1 MHRAAKWK
9 VEKNKVKVVFRLQ
22 LHATQVPQPG
32 WDKLFVSL
40 IPVET
45 GKATAKTTKVSVRNG
60 SCKWSDPIYETTRLL
75 QDAKTRK
82 FDEKLFKL
90 VVSMGSS
97 RYGYLGE
104 ASINLAD
111 FAEVVKPSSVSLP
124 LQSCSFGTTL
134 HVTVQPLTA
143 KTGFREFEQ
152 QREITERGIRI
163 SQTVDDEPDG
173 NALATEEKVYGDDV
187 KDMSPVTS
195 AIHLS
200 SDGLDTSSKQPSN
213 EANGN
218 YRGYVVDDVLSP
230 SDPRQEVPDTLEI
243 DSKKDGI
250 HQDAVRFLSAPSQ
263 ICKPPESINSIGQQ
277 LACSRQTA
285 RSSGEWKYGWSSDH
299 STDNDAVNVYEEN
312 ERLRANL
319 QTAESSIMQLK
330 TEVASLERQAERQ
343 AAEIE
348 TLTRQ
353 LATEI
358 KQGQDFASKIS
369 DLKFE
374 CDRVKSESEQLKSLG
389 HSNEKHPDAGNG
401 WFDMGN
407 AGHVLKDLE
416 ELDSENQVDINLNL
430 QLEKSQ
436 KACTELLL
444 SVEGDSLE
452 KKTRDTEH
460 TSNRRLDISAIEEEN
475 ETLKDVKLDWLQKL
489 SSSEDKIREIKEKI
503 FLKDDGRISMF
514 LQDDLEVLE
523 RVFQEFRQENISMIS
538 KLIGEIVARNK
549 KNIDHNPDKQSLPGD
564 FCFPRNIIT
573 NGEINGRRDRK
584 LELHL
589 DKVETQNCN
598 QPYKSNYLDG
608 SQAVHDTQ
616 LWLDRVPFNLKSRDQ
631 NLGKTGKIN
640 GLDITRV
647 GLQFSDDECEVRALS
662 SSNHHP
668 ETRFGNLEEKL
679 IVDDYFN
686 RVIRDPDGGSFE
698 EMPTLRENTNSVSA
712 IGMSTNIENDHEDVH
727 SKLFQLEEKNNWLLK
742 RISQLEA
749 QLRNYIEKDEVHLSE
764 DLSEKVRKSECR
776 INSGLELEERIFE
789 LSAEAEDYKRA
800 WDSLSKEKEQL
811 EYEYEALIHELE
823 ERASYLEFSEK
834 QLQEQLHSLR
844 DEHAVSLCSISTLES
859 KVEKLQREFDEQE
872 ARFAAD
878 RNDMVLS
885 KTELEQR
892 ANRAEA
898 AWKKTRWNNACI
910 VEQLQ
915 KELERLSLQISST
928 FDANEKL
935 ATQAFAEASQLHIQK
950 NELLD
955 QLSFMQESLRK
966 ADAEIALIRKQ
977 CDEKVQELLM
987 QLNMSKKHE
996 EELLSKLQNT
1006 SNELEN
1012 RLENETNY
1020 ITRDEEVSLKILM
1033 LEREIQ
1039 TLMNEKSYLT
1049 QKVEESNI
1057 IRAELE
1063 SCKINLDG
1071 YKIERNGLEASLQ
1084 RVGQEK
1090 IKLEEDLSSL
1100 KETLRNSDADVDKL
1114 KCCKDELERTVA
1126 SLQFTLEDKL
1136 TELSSHYEQMN
1147 AVMELRSRPSEL
1159 EQRLL
1164 EQESKTQDMKQLIV
1178 LQKDLQQKAEAE
1190 ASQLRAEKDN
1200 LEQHLSGLQELIQSA
1215 NADITYIKREC
1226 EDKVQELI
1234 TQLDLSNKRQDALL
1248 SRLQTARSDN
1258 EKLMNNETNC
1268 IQRNQELCSKI
1279 SELEREIQALM
1290 NEKNYLVQKVEE
1302 SNIIKSELESCK
1314 ITLDGYK
1321 IERTGLEVFL
1331 QRVRQEKNKL
1341 DDELSSLKETLKNS
1355 DADVDR
1361 LKCCKDKLEKTVA
1374 SLQFTLDEKL
1384 SELSSH
1390 YEQKNELTELQNRH
1404 SELEQKLLEQ
1414 ELKTEDMKHLLV
1426 LQKELQQKAEEEA
1439 SQLRAEKNN
1448 LDEYSSGLQE
1458 SLESANAEIAFIK
1471 RESENKVQEFMT
1483 QLDRSNMQQEALL
1496 SRLQIARSD
1505 NEKLMNNEMN
1515 YIQRKQELCSKISEL
1530 ETEIQTVLK
1539 DKNRLIER
1547 IKECDSVKAEFEICK
1562 MVLESSKV
1570 EKAQLKVSLH
1580 RVNQEKCKLED
1591 ELHSLKAVLEN
1602 SDRELGDL
1610 KCSRDELE
1618 ITVTFLK
1625 SKLDDQHAQISF
1637 CNDQRDELIQLRR
1650 QLSELKHMFLE
1661 EESKT
1666 EDLSQ
1671 HLFHSKELLQQAN
1684 AEVSELHARKD
1695 DLEECLSV
1703 TQESLQRANA
1713 DTAFMREQF
1722 EVKVQELALSTKQRQ
1737 ELLTRLENAMSEL
1750 EIRTKDEAK
1759 YLRLNEELSVK
1770 LAKLETEVETHSNV
1784 ENDILHKVEEYDA
1797 VKAEIQNIKKR
1808 LDICNAEKA
1817 ELEVSLDGAI
1827 QEKQKLDED
1836 LSSVKEMLRNS
1847 DSELDELKCCKNE
1860 LEIRVAFLQSKM
1872 DEQNNEFMQLL
1883 SEHNKLKHCLSEQE
1897 VKTEELKM
1905 NLTQLKDLQQ
1915 KAEADAY
1922 QLRVKKKELE
1932 HQSTMK
1938 QESLRIALIREQYE
1952 SKEQDFAKQLELLN
1966 QHREELLLK
1975 LQDTLK
1981 DLEMRTK
1988 SETHYMKKAEEF
2000 SAKTLLL
2007 ETEVQSVLD
2016 EKNGLVKQ
2024 LKDYESVKAE
2034 LENHKTSLECW
2045 KAEKEELEYLL
2056 RRANVQKGQLDTELC
2071 SLKEILKYSD
2081 VELDELKCCKDELEM
2096 TIASLQSKLNSQ
2108 TAELM
2113 QLQEQHFELKNRLLE
2128 QEWKIENLMN
2138 VKAHLEKE
2146 LQEKADALVETERKL
2161 KEQDEN
2167 SQVSAGDSP
2176 LGQHS
2181 KLNSKA
2187 GHLLDISSHNEKELV
2202 DLKEKVK
2209 LLEGE
2214 LKSKT
2219 IALEASQKEFA
2230 GNENKSFNDIEN
2242 VEIIDESLK
2251 EESLN
2256 SSMDRLHKELEKMK
2270 NENLAPFQQENDHM
2284 YELDAQDPLQKEVQQ
2299 LQMANE
2305 QLESMFPSFIE
2316 PSKGGNAIERVL
2328 ALETELADALKA
2340 NNTQKRQFQSS
2351 FVKQQADQA
2360 AMLQSFRDINELIN
2374 DMLELK
2380 RKNSVLDDEL
2390 KEMQRRYSQISL
2402 QFAEVEGERQQLVMT
2417 IKSMRVGKKS

>member
-9 VEKNKVKVVFRLQ
+9 AEKNKVKVVFRLQ

-45 GKATAKTTKVSVRNG
+45 GKATAKTTKASVRNG

-75 QDAKTRK
+75 QDAKTKK

-90 VVSMGSS
+90 VVSMVSS
-97 RYGYLGE
+97 RHGILGE

-111 FAEVVKPSSVSLP
+111 FAEVVKPASVSLP

-134 HVTVQPLTA
+134 HVTVQPLTS

-152 QREITERGIRI
+152 QRDITERGFRI
-163 SQTVDDEPDG
+163 PQAVDDEPHRD
-173 NALATEEKVYGDDV
+173 ALATEENVDGHDV
-187 KDMSPVTS
+187 KDTSRATS

-200 SDGLDTSSKQPSN
+200 SDGLDATSNQPST
-213 EANGN
+213 EANGS
-218 YRGYVVDDVLSP
+218 YRGCVVDDVLSP
-230 SDPRQEVPDTLEI
+230 SGPRQEVSDTHEI
-243 DSKKDGI
+243 DSKKGGI
-250 HQDAVRFLSAPSQ
+250 HQDVARFLSPPSQ
-263 ICKPPESINSIGQQ
+263 ICKPTESINSIGQQ
-277 LACSRQTA
+277 LACSRQTE

-299 STDNDAVNVYEEN
+299 STDNDALNVYEEN
-312 ERLRANL
+312 ERLKANL
-319 QTAESSIMQLK
+319 QTAESSIVQLK
-330 TEVASLERQAERQ
+330 REVGSLERQAEQQ

-348 TLTRQ
+348 TLTQQ

-358 KQGQDFASKIS
+358 KQRQDFASKIS
-369 DLKFE
+369 DLKFDY
-374 CDRVKSESEQLKSLG
+374 DRIKSEFDQLKSLE
-389 HSNEKHPDAGNG
+389 HSNEKHPDASHGC
-401 WFDMGN
+401 FDMGN
-407 AGHVLKDLE
+407 ARHVFKDLE
-416 ELDSENQVDINLNL
+416 ELDSENQVNINLDL

-444 SVEGDSLE
+444 SVQGDSID

-460 TSNRRLDISAIEEEN
+460 TSHTRLDISAVDKEN
-475 ETLKDVKLDWLQKL
+475 VSLKVVKLDWLQKL

-538 KLIGEIVARNK
+538 KLIGEIVAKNK
-549 KNIDHNPDKQSLPGD
+549 KFTDHNPDKQSLPGE
-564 FCFPRNIIT
+564 FYLPRNIIT
-573 NGEINGRRDRK
+573 NGEINGGRDRQ
-584 LELHL
+584 LELDLNKHGI
-589 DKVETQNCN
+589 QNCN
-598 QPYKSNYLDG
+598 QPYESSYLDG
-608 SQAVHDTQ
+608 LQEVHDMQ
-616 LWLDRVPFNLKSRDQ
+616 SWLDRVPFKMKSRDQ
-631 NLGKTGKIN
+631 SLGKTGKMN

-647 GLQFSDDECEVRALS
+647 GLQLSDDECEVRALS
-662 SSNHHP
+662 SSNHHL
-668 ETRFGNLEEKL
+668 ETKFGNLEEKL
-679 IVDDYFN
+679 KVDDHFN
-686 RVIRDPDGGSFE
+686 QVLVRNPDGESFE
-698 EMPTLRENTNSVSA
+698 EMPTFRENTNSGSA
-712 IGMSTNIENDHEDVH
+712 IGMNTNTVNNHEDVH
-727 SKLFQLEEKNNWLLK
+727 IKLFQLEELNNRLLE
-742 RISQLEA
+742 RISHLEA
-749 QLRNYIEKDEVHLSE
+749 QLKKNIEKDEVHLSE
-764 DLSEKVRKSECR
+764 DLSNKVSKSDSK
-776 INSGLELEERIFE
+776 INSTFELEERMFE

-823 ERASYLEFSEK
+823 ERASYLEFSKK
-834 QLQEQLHSLR
+834 QLQEQLQTLR
-844 DEHAVSLCSISTLES
+844 DEHAVSLRSISTLES
-859 KVEKLQREFDEQE
+859 KVEKLQQELDEQE

-885 KTELEQR
+885 KTELEKR

-935 ATQAFAEASQLHIQK
+935 ATQAFAEASQLHLQK

-977 CDEKVQELLM
+977 SDEKVQELLM
-987 QLNMSKKHE
+987 QLNISKKHE
-996 EELLSKLQNT
+996 DELLSKLQNT

-1012 RLENETNY
+1012 CLKRETNY
-1020 ITRDEEVSLKILM
+1020 IARDEEPSLKILM

-1039 TLMNEKSYLT
+1039 ALTNEKNYLF
-1049 QKVEESNI
+1049 QEVEESNI
-1057 IRAELE
+1057 IKTELE
-1063 SCKINLDG
+1063 SCKITIDG

-1090 IKLEEDLSSL
+1090 TELEEDLSSL
-1100 KETLRNSDADVDKL
+1100 KETLRISDADMDKL
-1114 KCCKDELERTVA
+1114 KRCKDELERTVA

-1136 TELSSHYEQMN
+1136 TELSAHYEQMN
-1147 AVMELRSRPSEL
+1147 AVMELRSQPSEL
-1159 EQRLL
+1159 EWRLL
-1164 EQESKTQDMKQLIV
+1164 EQESKTQDMEQLIV

-1215 NADITYIKREC
+1215 NADIAFIKREC

-1234 TQLDLSNKRQDALL
+1234 TQLDLSNKRQEALL
-1248 SRLQTARSDN
+1248 SRLQAAWDDN
-1258 EKLMNNETNC
+1258 EKLMNNETNY
-1268 IQRNQELCSKI
+1268 IQRNQELCCKI
-1279 SELEREIQALM
+1279 SELERDIQAVM
-1290 NEKNYLVQKVEE
+1290 VEKNYFVQKVEE
-1302 SNIIKSELESCK
+1302 SIVIKSELESCK
-1314 ITLDGYK
+1314 RNLDGYK
-1321 IERTGLEVFL
+1321 LERTGLEASL
-1331 QRVRQEKNKL
+1331 QRVSQEKDNL
-1341 DDELSSLKETLKNS
+1341 EYELSSLKETLKNS

-1361 LKCCKDKLEKTVA
+1361 LECCKDTLEKMVA
-1374 SLQFTLDEKL
+1374 SLQFTLEEKVA
-1384 SELSSH
+1384 ELTSH
-1390 YEQKNELTELQNRH
+1390 YEQKNELMELRSRQI
-1404 SELEQKLLEQ
+1404 ELEQRLVEQ
-1414 ELKTEDMKHLLV
+1414 ESKTQDMKHLLV
-1426 LQKELQQKAEEEA
+1426 LQKELQQKAEEES

-1448 LDEYSSGLQE
+1448 LDEYSSGLRE
-1458 SLESANAEIAFIK
+1458 SLERANAEVAFVK
-1471 RESENKVQEFMT
+1471 KESEKKVQEFMT
-1483 QLDRSNMQQEALL
+1483 QLDQSNTEQEALL
-1496 SRLQIARSD
+1496 SRLQTAWSD
-1505 NEKLMNNEMN
+1505 NEKLMNNKTN
-1515 YIQRKQELCSKISEL
+1515 YIQRKQELCSKVSEL
-1530 ETEIQTVLK
+1530 ETEIQIVLK
-1539 DKNRLIER
+1539 DKNSLIER
-1547 IKECDSVKAEFEICK
+1547 IKECDSMKAEFERYK
-1562 MVLESSKV
+1562 MVLESSK
-1570 EKAQLKVSLH
+1570 EENAQLNVSLH

-1591 ELHSLKAVLEN
+1591 ELCSLKAVLEN

-1650 QLSELKHMFLE
+1650 QHSELTNKFLE
-1661 EESKT
+1661 EELKT
-1666 EDLSQ
+1666 EDLSK
-1671 HLFHSKELLQQAN
+1671 HLFLSKELLQHAD
-1684 AEVSELHARKD
+1684 AEVSELRARKD
-1695 DLEECLSV
+1695 DLEACLSV
-1703 TQESLQRANA
+1703 TKESVQRANA
-1713 DTAFMREQF
+1713 DTAFMTEQL
-1722 EVKVQELALSTKQRQ
+1722 EAKVQELALSTKQRE
-1737 ELLTRLENAMSEL
+1737 ELLRRLQAALSEL

-1759 YLRLNEELSVK
+1759 YLQLNEELSVK
-1770 LAKLETEVETHSNV
+1770 LSELETEVETLSNV
-1784 ENDILHKVEEYDA
+1784 ENEILHKAEEYDTI
-1797 VKAEIQNIKKR
+1797 KAEIQNIKKR

-1827 QEKQKLDED
+1827 RERQKVDED

-1847 DSELDELKCCKNE
+1847 DSELDELKRCKNE

-1872 DEQNNEFMQLL
+1872 DEQNNEFMELL
-1883 SEHNKLKHCLSEQE
+1883 SEHDKLKHCLTEQE
-1897 VKTEELKM
+1897 VKTEEMKM
-1905 NLTQLKDLQQ
+1905 NLTQLKALQE
-1915 KAEADAY
+1915 KAEAEAY
-1922 QLRVKKKELE
+1922 QLRVQKKELE

-1952 SKEQDFAKQLELLN
+1952 SKEQDFAKQLNILN

-1981 DLEMRTK
+1981 ELEMRTK
-1988 SETHYMKKAEEF
+1988 SETHYMKKNEEF

-2007 ETEVQSVLD
+2007 ETEVQSLLD
-2016 EKNGLVKQ
+2016 ENNGLVHKF
-2024 LKDYESVKAE
+2024 KEYESVKAE

-2056 RRANVQKGQLDTELC
+2056 RRANMQKGQLDNELC

-2096 TIASLQSKLNSQ
+2096 TVASLQSKLNGQ
-2108 TAELM
+2108 TAELV
-2113 QLQEQHFELKNRLLE
+2113 QLQEQHSELKKQLLE
-2128 QEWKIENLMN
+2128 QEWEIENLMN
-2138 VKAHLEKE
+2138 VKADLEKQ
-2146 LQEKADALVETERKL
+2146 LQEKSDADSLVETERKL
-2161 KEQDEN
+2161 KDQDEN
-2167 SQVSAGDSP
+2167 SQVSASGS
-2176 LGQHS
+2176 H
-2181 KLNSKA
+2181 NSKA
-2187 GHLLDISSHNEKELV
+2187 CHLLDISSHSEKELA

-2214 LKSKT
+2214 LKFKT

-2230 GNENKSFNDIEN
+2230 GNENKSFDHFDN
-2242 VEIIDESLK
+2242 VEMIDEYHK
-2251 EESLN
+2251 EKSLN

-2270 NENLAPFQQENDHM
+2270 NENLAPFQQENELM
-2284 YELDAQDPLQKEVQQ
+2284 SELDAQDPLRKEVQQ

-2340 NNTQKRQFQSS
+2340 NSTQKRQFQSS

-2417 IKSMRVGKKS
+2417 IKSMRAGKKS